1 MSASDHDDH
10 ERNKETQA
18 FEPLLTPE
26 EQTELAVPESE
37 QKEVSENKEL
47 LESEENKEKTDA
59 AIKERML
66 RVTSGLI

>member
-1 MSASDHDDH
+1 MNASDHDDH

-26 EQTELAVPESE
+26 EETQISPPKRAEKEDLEQSKLSE
-37 QKEVSENKEL
+37 R
-47 LESEENKEKTDA
+47 EENKEKTDA
-59 AIKERML
+59 GIKEQML